1 MAGLLDDEELLR
13 SQLKATPR
21 NKLLGLLSD
30 FVAQSYSPQRTQQ
43 LQGTAKFL
51 GAPAISQTL
60 DRLSYGEPLT
70 TGAGGL
76 GGTTRIRPEALEAAM
91 TVAPMIGPAAR
102 AGTQAAM
109 AAGRAG
115 ERLAERVVPQIM
127 ERGGLPAELLQGMS
141 RGTVSPLDVWH
152 GSPYRFPPT
161 ARNPL
166 GEFDASKI
174 GTGEGAQA
182 YGHGIYTAENQ
193 AVGQGYKDSLAFRG
207 FSLQPE
213 TERLGI
219 NLPIG
224 SRGEFMRQAQVKKP
238 PEMLAK
244 QLQNANI
251 EARSIPQ
258 DKLTELF
265 KAYQEKSTG
274 NLYKADLPDA
284 MIPKMLDYDRQLSE
298 QSAEVQK
305 ILLPYQ
311 KEIGGSF
318 GTGEQTLKAI
328 AFERRMKGLDD
339 SPAAVAQQLK
349 EMGIPGVRYLDEK
362 SRSNFMI
369 QNTYKGKPYGEP
381 VSFMTEQQAKDYAKE
396 QVEKGFG
403 IQEIPGTRNFVI
415 FPGEEKSMRI
425 LERNGFSG
433 LLAE

>member
-1 MAGLLDDEELLR
+1 M
-13 SQLKATPR
+13 K
-21 NKLLGLLSD
+21 
-30 FVAQSYSPQRTQQ
+30 SPKRTQQ
-43 LQGTAKFL
+43 LQGLGRLIESTGIPYTAQ
-51 GAPAISQTL
+51 S
-60 DRLSYGEPLT
+60 LSYDPSGRGLF

-76 GGTTRIRPEALEAAM
+76 GGTTRMRPEALEAAM
-91 TVAPMIGPAAR
+91 TVAPFVGPTAR
-102 AGTQAAM
+102 VGAQAAKV
-109 AAGRAG
+109 AAKELSPVAG
-115 ERLAERVVPQIM
+115 DMLMNYMVKQRMIL
-127 ERGGLPAELLQGMS
+127 
-141 RGTVSPLDVWH
+141 PLDVYH
-152 GSPYRFPPT
+152 GSPHRFPPT

-274 NLYKADLPDA
+274 NLYKVDLPDA
-284 MIPKMLDYDRQLSE
+284 MIPKMLDYDKLLSE

-362 SRSNFMI
+362 SRSNFLI

-403 IQEIPGTRNFVI
+403 IQEIPGTRNFVV

-425 LERNGFSG
+425 LERNGETAASPFYQDPFMDTTR
-433 LLAE
+433 